1 MSQKVLKQNL
11 LTPDDQHFIGEG
23 RFFAMH
29 DKLGAHILPGGK
41 GVHFAVVAPN
51 AKSVSV
57 IGDFNSWDRGAHF
70 LQPVGSTG
78 VWAGIVP
85 EAQKGQ
91 CYKYHIVSHQNGY
104 AVDKADPCAIC
115 SETPPRTGSV
125 IWDLEYQ
132 WNDSDWMAQRA
143 DKQTLDKP
151 MSIYEV
157 HFASWRRV
165 PEDGNRSL
173 SYTEMA
179 DPLIEHVKATGF
191 THVEFMPIME
201 HPFGGSWGYQVTG
214 YFAPTRRFG
223 DPQGL
228 MYLIDRL
235 HQAGIGVILDWVP
248 SHFPSDE
255 HGLAYFDGTHLYE
268 HADPRQGYHPDWK
281 SYIFNF
287 GRTEVQNFL
296 ISNALFWLEKY
307 HVDGLRVDAVASML
321 YLDYSREAGEWI
333 PNRYGGRE
341 NLEALHFL
349 RTLNETVYARHPG
362 IQMIAEEST
371 AWPAVSR
378 PLYTGGLGFGLK
390 WDMGWMHD
398 TLRYFAKDPVYRPYH
413 QNDITFRSLYAF
425 HENFVLSLS
434 HDEVV
439 HGKGSLINKMAGGDD
454 WQKFANL
461 RCLYTYM
468 FATPGKKLL
477 FMGAE
482 FGQRSEWNHD
492 SSLDWNVLDYDCHSS
507 LQRAVSDLNRLYTS
521 EPALQF
527 DCTPD
532 GFQWVD
538 ANDQAHCVISFLRKD
553 PTSGESILAV
563 FNLTPVPRYNY
574 QVGVPQ
580 GGFWHEIFNSD
591 AGIYGGSNVGNGGT
605 VEAAPIPLHGQS
617 ALLTLTLPPLGGLL
631 LKWKG

>member
-1 MSQKVLKQNL
+1 
-11 LTPDDQHFIGEG
+11 
-23 RFFAMH
+23 
-29 DKLGAHILPGGK
+29 
-41 GVHFAVVAPN
+41 
-51 AKSVSV
+51 
-57 IGDFNSWDRGAHF
+57 
-70 LQPVGSTG
+70 
-78 VWAGIVP
+78 
-85 EAQKGQ
+85 
-91 CYKYHIVSHQNGY
+91 
-104 AVDKADPCAIC
+104 
-115 SETPPRTGSV
+115 
-125 IWDLEYQ
+125 
-132 WNDSDWMAQRA
+132 
-143 DKQTLDKP
+143 
-151 MSIYEV
+151 
-157 HFASWRRV
+157 
-165 PEDGNRSL
+165 
-173 SYTEMA
+173 
-179 DPLIEHVKATGF
+179 
-191 THVEFMPIME
+191 
-201 HPFGGSWGYQVTG
+201 
-214 YFAPTRRFG
+214 
-223 DPQGL
+223 
-228 MYLIDRL
+228 
-235 HQAGIGVILDWVP
+235 
-248 SHFPSDE
+248 
-255 HGLAYFDGTHLYE
+255 
-268 HADPRQGYHPDWK
+268 
-281 SYIFNF
+281 
-287 GRTEVQNFL
+287 
-296 ISNALFWLEKY
+296 
-307 HVDGLRVDAVASML
+307 ML

-333 PNRYGGRE
+333 PDRYGGRE